1 MSRARAD
8 EDDER
13 PGTIPWDDDHVARAI
28 EARRALDTS
37 PKGVARRHR
46 ERMNEKCE
54 TTDETTTIARTRRRD
69 RSRTSESLP

>member
-28 EARRALDTS
+28 EVRLALERRRAS
-37 PKGVARRHR
+37 NG

-54 TTDETTTIARTRRRD
+54 TTDETTATARTRRRD

>member
-37 PKGVARRHR
+37 PKGVARRHG
-46 ERMNEKCE
+46 E
-54 TTDETTTIARTRRRD
+54 
-69 RSRTSESLP
+69 